1 MKYVMV
7 KSYDNKIVKIPEDKK
22 EEYLNMQEKIK
33 YLLKQGKT
41 LEEIKEL
48 IKNEN
53 QRRNNLV

>member
-1 MKYVMV
+1 MKYIMV
-7 KSYDNKIVKIPEDKK
+7 KSYDNKIVRIPEDKK
-22 EEYLNMQEKIK
+22 EEYLNIQEKIK

-53 QRRNNLV
+53 